1 MSTVEQLSVNIF
13 ILHLCN
19 KAYSF
24 NLAAPSKP
32 SLATI
37 AKNSTAITMRITPSA
52 DDGGDPVTY
61 TLYYRLVNGPQQN
74 TPVQVGDVAQN
85 QTLSPLQSEKKYY
98 LFVKVCATNCSTLQ
112 KDSAIITVV
121 TTTAGEY
128 WMKNNIIE
136 QV

>member
-1 MSTVEQLSVNIF
+1 MIKILVCCLVAATLSQPG
-13 ILHLCN
+13 L
-19 KAYSF
+19 A
-24 NLAAPSKP
+24 LAAAN
-32 SLATI
+32 L
-37 AKNSTAITMRITPSA
+37 TAITVKITPSEIKWNV
-52 DDGGDPVTY
+52 PVTY
-61 TLYYRLVNGPQQN
+61 TIFYRFSTLQQY
-74 TPVQVGDVAQN
+74 TIVQVADVAQN

-128 WMKNNIIE
+128 WMKNSIVE